1 MEKFAVR
8 ITYPSGY
15 TALMTA
21 GNHFGKNPNGDRTP
35 PVAPFYSQIEAAEF
49 MQRCRENRDN
59 QHILFTMQTY
69 PENPYDNR

>member
-8 ITYPSGY
+8 MTYPSGY
-15 TALMTA
+15 SALVTS
-21 GNHFGKNPNGDRTP
+21 GNHFGKSPAGQSTP

-49 MQRCRENRDN
+49 MARCRANPGNE
-59 QHILFTMQTY
+59 HFLFTVEPY